1 MMREITPLIFIA
13 VLSIYVGLNRT
24 RPRSRIKVSSVSRV
38 NAHAAEAVKQLP
50 HRYRNLISEI
60 KPMTK
65 KNKQASDAILH
76 SVIESL
82 VALEACEKT
91 GEKRK
96 RLNGKL
102 QERVL
107 ATEAYAA
114 ISDDGRGYDMRPCA

>member
-1 MMREITPLIFIA
+1 
-13 VLSIYVGLNRT
+13 
-24 RPRSRIKVSSVSRV
+24 
-38 NAHAAEAVKQLP
+38 
-50 HRYRNLISEI
+50 
-60 KPMTK
+60 MTK

-114 ISDDGRGYDMRPCA
+114 ISDDGRGYVLIEPFGRETSIVHNAGSAPVTHALRHAGLDWIWRKSVMMMTSRYSCYMTRMFHMPSI